1 MEPNRWLLALTAGM
15 VLPLAGHGEPATRR
29 DLEQLKQDIQ
39 ALKALKDQYEA
50 RLSALEAQ
58 LKATEA
64 NNAALSQQ
72 VQQTKQ
78 TAQAASQQ
86 ATAAKEESRS
96 IRALPSLTNPQLS
109 LVLSGTY
116 ANLSHRE
123 PRTINGFWA
132 PNGELM
138 GHERGFSLLGSEAT
152 ATARIDPYFAGTF
165 TAHFHEEDVDVE
177 EAFVDTTALPAG
189 TGIRFGRFFS
199 ALGYL
204 NDKHA
209 HAWNFIDE
217 PLPYRAFLDGAN
229 FGGDGV
235 RASWVPPTPWMT
247 ELSFEAFQGDRFPA
261 ERTGNKPGTMV
272 GAAHVGSDLS
282 PTVSWR
288 AGVSG
293 VFTKAKGR
301 ELATGE
307 ETGEPEGHAH
317 QLAPPDPL
325 TEARESFWG
334 DNRLVIL
341 DGILKWQPR
350 GSGQA
355 PDLNLAGEY
364 FFGHEKG
371 EYRFGLMPVPVS
383 DDAQGWYL
391 EATGR
396 VFGRWRS
403 GVRYDTVLRDN
414 SPLFEALDEKRRRSW
429 QASSMVEFLP
439 SEFSR
444 LRFQYGR
451 HQLTGKETNAF
462 WLQYIMSLGAHGA
475 HGF

>member
-1 MEPNRWLLALTAGM
+1 MTPNRWLLALAAGM
-15 VLPLAGHGEPATRR
+15 TLPSLAHSETATQRE
-29 DLEQLKQDIQ
+29 LEQLKQDIQ

-58 LKATEA
+58 LKAAEA
-64 NNAALSQQ
+64 SNAALDQK
-72 VQQTKQ
+72 VQQAVQ
-78 TAQAASQQ
+78 TAQ
-86 ATAAKEESRS
+86 TAREESRS
-96 IRALPSLTNPQLS
+96 IRTLPSLTNPQLS

-116 ANLSHRE
+116 ANLDHHRD
-123 PRTINGFWA
+123 PRGINGFWA
-132 PNGELM
+132 PNEELM
-138 GHERGFSLLGSEAT
+138 GHERGLSLLGSEAT
-152 ATARIDPYFAGTF
+152 ATARIDPYFSGTF

-204 NDKHA
+204 NEKHA
-209 HAWNFIDE
+209 HTWNFIDD

-247 ELSFEAFQGDRFPA
+247 ELSLEAFQGDRFPA
-261 ERTGNKPGTMV
+261 ERSGNKPGSLV
-272 GAAHVGSDLS
+272 GAVHVGSDLGT
-282 PTVSWR
+282 TVSWR

-301 ELATGE
+301 ELTAAAVGHPFAMA
-307 ETGEPEGHAH
+307 ET
-317 QLAPPDPL
+317 DPL
-325 TEARESFWG
+325 DEAKASFWG
-334 DNRLVIL
+334 DNRLVVL
-341 DGILKWQPR
+341 DGTLKWQPS
-350 GSGQA
+350 GPGQA

-371 EYRFGLMPVPVS
+371 EYRFGQMPIPIS

-396 VFGRWRS
+396 VLGRWRS
-403 GVRYDTVLRDN
+403 GVRYDTVLRDD
-414 SPLFEALDEKRRRSW
+414 SPLFAALGEQRRRSW
-429 QASSMVEFLP
+429 QASTMVEFLP
-439 SEFSR
+439 SEYSTVR
-444 LRFQYGR
+444 LQYGR
-451 HQLTGKETNAF
+451 HRLTDKQSNAF
-462 WLQYIMSLGAHGA
+462 WLQYIMSMGAHGA